1 MLAECEAAVMGH
13 HDPEVGAGGRRWL
26 ARHRVALL
34 AICWLLANDR
44 IHLVVAAPDG
54 TTPFSFSFTK
64 IGEKD
69 ITLKSGGGRFI
80 IVIQVGQF
88 ELLT

>member
-44 IHLVVAAPDG
+44 IHLVVAALDG

-64 IGEKD
+64 NWGKGYNAKIGRRQ
-69 ITLKSGGGRFI
+69 IHQCHTSRT
-80 IVIQVGQF
+80 V
-88 ELLT
+88 